1 MTDPQQQQMQM
12 LQQVQKMQQNMQ
24 AAQEDLLSTR
34 VEATAGGGVVKAT
47 VSGNGELVAISID
60 PAVVDRNDVETLE
73 DLILAA
79 VTEANRQARELAQE
93 KLGGVTSGLDLGGLG
108 GLGGG
113 LGGLF
118 G

>member
-1 MTDPQQQQMQM
+1 VTDPQQQMQM
-12 LQQVQKMQQNMQ
+12 LQQIQKMQQDMQ
-24 AAQEDLLSTR
+24 AAQEDLLNTR

-47 VSGNGELVAISID
+47 VTGNGELVAISID
-60 PAVVDRNDVETLE
+60 PGVVDPTDVETLE

-79 VTEANRQARELAQE
+79 VNEANRQARELAQQ
-93 KLGGVTSGLDLGGLG
+93 KLGGVTSGIDLGGLG

>member
-1 MTDPQQQQMQM
+1 MTDLQQQMQM
-12 LQQVQKMQQNMQ
+12 LQQIQKMQQDMQ
-24 AAQEDLLSTR
+24 AAQEDLLNTR

-47 VSGNGELVAISID
+47 VTGNGELVAISID
-60 PAVVDRNDVETLE
+60 PAVVDRDDVETLE

>member
-1 MTDPQQQQMQM
+1 VTDPQQQMQM
-12 LQQVQKMQQNMQ
+12 LQQIQKMQQDMQ
-24 AAQEDLLSTR
+24 AAQEELLDAR

-47 VSGNGELVAISID
+47 VTGNGELVAISID
-60 PAVVDRNDVETLE
+60 PGVVDPTDVETLE

-79 VTEANRQARELAQE
+79 VTEANRQARELAQQ
-93 KLGGVTSGLDLGGLG
+93 KLGGVTSGIDLGGLG
-108 GLGGG
+108 GLGAR

>member
-1 MTDPQQQQMQM
+1 VTDPQQQMQM
-12 LQQVQKMQQNMQ
+12 LQQIQKMQQDMQ
-24 AAQEDLLSTR
+24 AAQEDLLNTR

-47 VSGNGELVAISID
+47 VTGNGELVAISID
-60 PAVVDRNDVETLE
+60 PAVVDRDDVETLE

-79 VTEANRQARELAQE
+79 VTEANRQARELAQQ
-93 KLGGVTSGLDLGGLG
+93 KLGGVTSGIDLGGLG

>member
-1 MTDPQQQQMQM
+1 VTDPQQQMQM
-12 LQQVQKMQQNMQ
+12 LQQIQKMQQDVQ
-24 AAQEDLLSTR
+24 AAQEDLLNTR

-47 VSGNGELVAISID
+47 VTGNGELVAISID
-60 PAVVDRNDVETLE
+60 PAVVDRDDVETLE

-93 KLGGVTSGLDLGGLG
+93 KLGGVTSGFDLGGLG

>member
-1 MTDPQQQQMQM
+1 MSDPQQQMQM
-12 LQQVQKMQQNMQ
+12 LQQIQKMQQEMQ
-24 AAQEDLLSTR
+24 AAQEELLDAR
-34 VEATAGGGVVKAT
+34 VEATAGGGVVKAIVT
-47 VSGNGELVAISID
+47 GNGELVAISID
-60 PAVVDRNDVETLE
+60 PGVVDPTDVETLE

-93 KLGGVTSGLDLGGLG
+93 KLGGVASGLDMGGLG

>member
-1 MTDPQQQQMQM
+1 VTDPQQQMQM
-12 LQQVQKMQQNMQ
+12 LQQIQKMQQDMQ
-24 AAQEDLLSTR
+24 AAQEDLLNTR

-47 VSGNGELVAISID
+47 VTGNGELVAISID
-60 PAVVDRNDVETLE
+60 PAVVDRNEVETLE

>member
-1 MTDPQQQQMQM
+1 MSDPQQQMQM
-12 LQQVQKMQQNMQ
+12 LQQIQKMQQNMQ
-24 AAQEDLLSTR
+24 AAQEDLLNTR

-47 VSGNGELVAISID
+47 VTGNGELVAISID

>member
-1 MTDPQQQQMQM
+1 MTDPQQQMQM
-12 LQQVQKMQQNMQ
+12 LQQIQKMQQDMQ
-24 AAQEDLLSTR
+24 AAQEDLLNTR
-34 VEATAGGGVVKAT
+34 VEATSGGGVVKAT
-47 VSGNGELVAISID
+47 VTGNGELVAISID
-60 PAVVDRNDVETLE
+60 PAVVDRDDVETLE

>member
-1 MTDPQQQQMQM
+1 MTDPQQQMQM
-12 LQQVQKMQQNMQ
+12 LQQIQKMQQDMQ
-24 AAQEDLLSTR
+24 AAQEDLLNTR
-34 VEATAGGGVVKAT
+34 VEATSGGGVVKAT
-47 VSGNGELVAISID
+47 VTGNGELVAISID